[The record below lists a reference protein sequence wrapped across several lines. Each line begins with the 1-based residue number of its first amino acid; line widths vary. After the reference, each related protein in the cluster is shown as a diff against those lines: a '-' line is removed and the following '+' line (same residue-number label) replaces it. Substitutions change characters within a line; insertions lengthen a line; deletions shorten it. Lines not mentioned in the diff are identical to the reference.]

1 MLRAKTATDL
11 LAATSRLQ
19 TVIGAAPLGNGDDE
33 SDVPHPSPSSQSGVA
48 NCEPQDPP
56 RCGDL
61 KWPLQLLP
69 HRATSASL
77 AAAII
82 ESGGPVVEDLTP
94 SALGIQVADLLTPN
108 STSAELALNG
118 GLTSSPSSAGI
129 SGHRQPS
136 GQPSKRLKAGC
147 AGGVSGAAS
156 ANPVLHTSMAPPP
169 APPAVARHSV
179 LRSKRPAGA
188 TDLNL
193 IRPENSA
200 FENSLQS
207 TGFPSG
213 SLPSNTS
220 LAGYLDSPAMLNQFA
235 AQMSPKVGEQFGL
248 TPNAMLDFLTTDDM
262 LAQISSCA
270 SAEEER
276 IESGSPA
283 VGASPD

>member
-1 MLRAKTATDL
+1 VWRSEVAVVAFAASSDICVVSCSNHRKRRSGGRGFDSFGVGHPGPAFAFAHLRL
-11 LAATSRLQ
+11 RLPFLSHLAHL
-19 TVIGAAPLGNGDDE
+19 
-33 SDVPHPSPSSQSGVA
+33 DVPA
-48 NCEPQDPP
+48 FELPP
-56 RCGDL
+56 
-61 KWPLQLLP
+61 P
-69 HRATSASL
+69 
-77 AAAII
+77 
-82 ESGGPVVEDLTP
+82 
-94 SALGIQVADLLTPN
+94 QVADLLTPN